1 MIAGCTPPQTGGRTV
16 LTAVAVSAR
25 PDQLRPLLQQARI
38 GGSLLRP
45 DELLAHPRQLHSS
58 LVLLDAGRLGPAR
71 QAPTR
76 LARVLICLAQRAL
89 AHRYG
94 LAPRVAALVEEADRV
109 TPILLASASLDVTVV
124 RPEELSARAAEL
136 SRLRSTPLRLPEPPL
151 GLPRQ
156 FLEVFAGLD
165 GAESL
170 DEAAALANCSRTR
183 IHRVLARVRAAL
195 GLPAGREAH
204 FRPHTLLAEIVAAL
218 DECELPLHSDSR
230 GGIVNSG
237 VVTRVSE
244 KSVDNVVKRRRPT
257 QMRLPL

>member
-1 MIAGCTPPQTGGRTV
+1 
-16 LTAVAVSAR
+16 
-25 PDQLRPLLQQARI
+25 
-38 GGSLLRP
+38 
-45 DELLAHPRQLHSS
+45 
-58 LVLLDAGRLGPAR
+58 
-71 QAPTR
+71 
-76 LARVLICLAQRAL
+76 
-89 AHRYG
+89 
-94 LAPRVAALVEEADRV
+94 
-109 TPILLASASLDVTVV
+109 VTVV

-183 IHRVLARVRAAL
+183 LHRVLAQVRAAL
-195 GLPAGREAH
+195 GLPTGREVH

-218 DECELPLHSDSR
+218 DECEWPLPAESQSAMMTER
-230 GGIVNSG
+230 

-244 KSVDNVVKRRRPT
+244 KTVRRGRPT
-257 QMRLPL
+257 QLRLPL